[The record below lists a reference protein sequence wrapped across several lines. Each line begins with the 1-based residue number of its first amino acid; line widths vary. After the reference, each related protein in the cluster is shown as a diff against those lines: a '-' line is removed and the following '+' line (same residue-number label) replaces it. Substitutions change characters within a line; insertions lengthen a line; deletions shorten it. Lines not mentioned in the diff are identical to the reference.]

1 MIINKKKEHF
11 ILIIMQK
18 IKYYMICVC
27 CLLAG
32 AGINA
37 QTDSLQTIP
46 AEANGDRVSL
56 GYFSQPATSITGAVE
71 TVSGKTLE
79 KTPAANLG
87 LSFAGRFTGLNT
99 IESFSELSNATVL
112 KFIRGIS
119 TVNGTDPL
127 VIIDGVIGPT
137 DNWDYLTPHEIERI
151 SILKDGA
158 STAIY
163 GMQGAGGAIIITTKR
178 GAIGK
183 TDIEAYF
190 DQSLQQI
197 TRKPRFVSSAE
208 YVALRNQ
215 AGINDGLGAYSQFSQ
230 SAVNGF
236 NENNNPLY
244 PNNDWYSMFVKEFA
258 LMQRAGVNISG
269 GSEKIRY
276 FSNLNYT
283 HQNSPLKVEDE
294 PNRKY
299 DPTPAIHSINF
310 RSNIDVKL
318 NNYLTGFLR
327 LSGNVD
333 YEQTAQ
339 QINSHLY
346 SHVFYLPPTMYGPL
360 TPPDAENPELG
371 NQVVTTD
378 QESFPV
384 YGLLNRGGYNR
395 WFQTSIMSQAGLTMN
410 LDFLTNGLSLS
421 GLMAYQTH
429 STSLTSTHQ
438 NFERRIRSDKYDV
451 LEFSQKGTDENTPL
465 TYAKMSQFSY
475 NLNLFAHLDYN
486 RTFDNHSISAMAYML
501 YLSQE
506 KEFLE
511 NTVSTST
518 IGSEILPYKRHNM
531 AVSVQYGF
539 KNRYFLKGDLGYTG
553 SEQFAPGY
561 RYITTPAI
569 SAAWIASDEDFLIG
583 NELLTYLKLRASYG
597 INANDQLG
605 DDRFM
610 YLDYYDS
617 EGTEGLKGN
626 PFLTA
631 EKIKKQNYGVDF
643 SLFHDLRFQ
652 LDYFIHR
659 TDNML
664 ISSEGITPI
673 YQGIQ
678 LSNYPK
684 LNNGVM
690 KNSGLEA
697 SVMYQKQINKDWGV
711 FAGAGIHRN
720 KNEVINANEMKRGEG
735 YKYQH
740 FIEGFSVGQ
749 NWGYLIDKSNGN
761 GYINTAEELADATRM
776 YNMTGTG
783 KPRLGDFLFQDISRD
798 GKIDDKD
805 LAPIGYSRI
814 PEIYYNSNLGFTYKG
829 FELSAL
835 FQGTARSSAVIDSPG
850 VVENM
855 YEGYFSDIH
864 MNAWTPER
872 YANGETISFPA
883 LSLSTS
889 TSHSYNEFFIMNT
902 SYLRLRNLEVAY
914 TLPATV
920 SKLVAAKNIRIAL
933 NAQNLFTIDHM
944 KTKYIDPET
953 ARMNLFQPYRVYNI
967 GISMIF

>member
-1 MIINKKKEHF
+1 
-11 ILIIMQK
+11 
-18 IKYYMICVC
+18 MICVC
-27 CLLAG
+27 CLLVG
-32 AGINA
+32 VQVNA
-37 QTDSLQTIP
+37 Q
-46 AEANGDRVSL
+46 
-56 GYFSQPATSITGAVE
+56 TSITGAVE

-79 KTPAANLG
+79 KTPASNLG

-99 IESFSELSNATVL
+99 IESNSELSNANVV

-127 VIIDGVIGPT
+127 VIIDGVISPT
-137 DNWDYLTPHEIERI
+137 DNWDYLTSHEIESI

-183 TDIEAYF
+183 TEIEAYF

-215 AGINDGLGAYSQFSQ
+215 AGMNDGLGAYSQFSQ
-230 SAVNGF
+230 SVVNGF

-244 PNNDWYSMFVKEFA
+244 PNNDWYSMFVKEFV

-276 FSNLNYT
+276 FSNLNYA
-283 HQNSPLKVEDE
+283 HQNSPLKVENE
-294 PNRKY
+294 PKRKY
-299 DPTPAIHSINF
+299 DPTPVIHSINF

-333 YEQTAQ
+333 YEQTAEQ
-339 QINSHLY
+339 RNWYLY
-346 SHVFYLPPTMYGPL
+346 SRVFSLPPTMYGPL

-378 QESFPV
+378 QESNPI

-410 LDFLTNGLSLS
+410 LDFLTKGLSVS
-421 GLMAYQTH
+421 ALMAYQTH
-429 STSLTSTHQ
+429 SNSLTSTNQ
-438 NFERRIRSDKYDV
+438 NYERWVRNDKYDV
-451 LEFSQKGTDENTPL
+451 LEFSKKGTDENTPL
-465 TYAKMSQFSY
+465 IYAKMSQFSY

-486 RTFDNHSISAMAYML
+486 RTFGNHSINAMAYMM
-501 YLSQE
+501 YLTQE
-506 KEFLE
+506 KEFR
-511 NTVSTST
+511 TSTSESE
-518 IGSEILPYKRHNM
+518 IGSDILPYKRHNM

-569 SAAWIASDEDFLIG
+569 SAAWIASEEDFLKG
-583 NELLTYLKLRASYG
+583 NELFTYLKLRASYG

-605 DDRFM
+605 DARFM
-610 YLDYYDS
+610 YLDYYDAQ
-617 EGTEGLKGN
+617 GTEGLKGN

-631 EKIKKQNYGVDF
+631 EKIKKQNYGLDV
-643 SLFHDLRFQ
+643 SLFRNLTFH
-652 LDYFIHR
+652 LDYFTHR

-684 LNNGVM
+684 QNNGVM
-690 KNSGLEA
+690 KNTGFEA
-697 SVMYQKQINKDWGV
+697 SVMYQKQINKDLAV
-711 FAGAGIHRN
+711 FAGAGMHRN

-735 YKYQH
+735 YKYQYLT
-740 FIEGFSVGQ
+740 EGFSVGQ

-761 GYINTAEELADATRM
+761 GYINTAEELANATRM
-776 YNMTGTG
+776 YNISGIG
-783 KPRLGDFLFQDISRD
+783 KPRLGDFLYQDISGD

-835 FQGTARSSAVIDSPG
+835 FQGTARSSAVIDG
-850 VVENM
+850 VGVAESV
-855 YEGYFSDIH
+855 YEGYFTDVH

-872 YANGETISFPA
+872 YANGETISYPA

-889 TSHSYNEFFIMNT
+889 TSHVANEFFIMNT

-914 TLPATV
+914 TLPASV
-920 SKLVAAKNIRIAL
+920 SKLTAAKNIRIAL
-933 NAQNLFTIDHM
+933 NAQNLFTIDNM

-953 ARMNLFQPYRVYNI
+953 TRMDLFQPYRVYNI
-967 GISMIF
+967 GISMNF

>member
-1 MIINKKKEHF
+1 
-11 ILIIMQK
+11 MQK
-18 IKYYMICVC
+18 INYYMICAC
-27 CLLAG
+27 CLFACVQ
-32 AGINA
+32 INA
-37 QTDSLQTIP
+37 Q
-46 AEANGDRVSL
+46 
-56 GYFSQPATSITGAVE
+56 TSITGAVE

-87 LSFAGRFTGLNT
+87 LSFAGRFTGLST
-99 IESFSELSNATVL
+99 IEASSELSNAIVL
-112 KFIRGIS
+112 KYIRGIS
-119 TVNGTDPL
+119 TVNGTVPL
-127 VIIDGVIGPT
+127 VIIDGVICPT
-137 DNWDYLTPHEIERI
+137 DNWDYLTPHEIESI

-178 GAIGK
+178 GAVGK
-183 TDIEAYF
+183 TAIEAYF
-190 DQSLQQI
+190 DQSIQQI
-197 TRKPRFVSSAE
+197 TRKPRFVPSAE

-215 AGINDGLGAYSQFSQ
+215 AGMNDGLGAYSQFSQ

-276 FSNLNYT
+276 FSNLNYI
-283 HQNSPLKVEDE
+283 HQNSPLKVADE

-299 DPTPAIHSINF
+299 DPTPAVHSINF

-339 QINSHLY
+339 MRNTSIY
-346 SHVFYLPPTMYGPL
+346 SHIFYLPPTMYGPL
-360 TPPDAENPELG
+360 TPADAENPELG

-378 QESFPV
+378 QESTPA

-421 GLMAYQTH
+421 ALMAYQTH
-429 STSLTSTHQ
+429 SNSLTATLQ
-438 NFERRIRSDKYDV
+438 NYERRVRSDKYDV
-451 LEFSQKGTDENTPL
+451 LEFSKKGTDENTPL
-465 TYAKMSQFSY
+465 AYGKLSQFSY
-475 NLNLFAHLDYN
+475 NLNLFAHLDYS
-486 RTFDNHSISAMAYML
+486 RTFNDHSINAMAYML
-501 YLSQE
+501 SLTQE
-506 KEFLE
+506 KEFGKSSSE
-511 NTVSTST
+511 
-518 IGSEILPYKRHNM
+518 IGSDILPYKRHNM
-531 AVSVQYGF
+531 AVSAQYGF

-569 SAAWIASDEDFLIG
+569 SAAWIVSEEGFLSG
-583 NELLTYLKLRASYG
+583 NKLLTYLKLRASYG

-605 DDRFM
+605 DARFM

-617 EGTEGLKGN
+617 AGNEGLKGN

-631 EKIKKQNYGVDF
+631 EKIKKQNYGLDF
-643 SLFHDLRFQ
+643 SLLHDLTFH
-652 LDYFIHR
+652 LDYFTHR

-664 ISSEGITPI
+664 ISSDGITPV
-673 YQGIQ
+673 YQGIA

-690 KNSGLEA
+690 KNAGFEA
-697 SVMYQKQINKDWGV
+697 SVMYQKQINKDIAV
-711 FAGAGIHRN
+711 FAGAGMHRN

-735 YKYQH
+735 YKYQYLT
-740 FIEGFSVGQ
+740 EGFSVGQ

-761 GYINTAEELADATRM
+761 GYINTAEELANATRM
-776 YNMTGTG
+776 YNITGAG
-783 KPRLGDFLFQDISRD
+783 KPRLGDFLYQDISGD

-835 FQGTARSSAVIDSPG
+835 FQGTARSSVLIDG
-850 VVENM
+850 VGAAESM
-855 YEGYFSDIH
+855 YEGYFTDIH

-872 YANGETISFPA
+872 YANGETISYPA

-889 TSHSYNEFFIMNT
+889 TSHAFNEFFIMNA
-902 SYLRLRNLEVAY
+902 SYVRLRNLEVAY
-914 TLPATV
+914 TLPSSV
-920 SKLVAAKNIRIAL
+920 SKLIAAQNIRIAL
-933 NAQNLFTIDHM
+933 NAQNLFTIDNM
-944 KTKYIDPET
+944 KTKYMDPET
-953 ARMNLFQPYRVYNI
+953 ARMDFFQPYRVYNI
-967 GISMIF
+967 GISMNF